1 VDGTGCLAECK
12 EIAMSS
18 AFAPNPTRFATEW
31 SRPEVA
37 GHSREEDAFARRVR
51 APWQSILPLVV
62 GTLFTAALVA
72 TAVATPPSITVR
84 NMLAAEGDAS
94 AIVTDYSLPA
104 HWQPALPSPS
114 APDGPFAC
122 DPASSAFT
130 C

>member
-1 VDGTGCLAECK
+1 
-12 EIAMSS
+12 MSSS

-51 APWQSILPLVV
+51 PPWWQSILPLVV
-62 GTLFTAALVA
+62 GTLFTGALVA

-84 NMLAAEGDAS
+84 NMLAADHERTSAAAEGDAS
-94 AIVTDYSLPA
+94 TIVTDYSLPA
-104 HWQPALPSPS
+104 HWQPALPSAS
-114 APDGPFAC
+114 APDDGPFAC

>member
-1 VDGTGCLAECK
+1 
-12 EIAMSS
+12 MSS
-18 AFAPNPTRFATEW
+18 SIFASNPARFAAEW
-31 SRPEVA
+31 SRPEVV

-51 APWQSILPLVV
+51 PPWWQSSAPLVV
-62 GTLFTAALVA
+62 GTLFGLALVV

-84 NMLAAEGDAS
+84 NMLAGDHERASAAEVDAS
-94 AIVTDYSLPA
+94 AIGTDYSLPV
-104 HWQPALPSPS
+104 HWQPVSSPS

>member
-1 VDGTGCLAECK
+1 
-12 EIAMSS
+12 MSS
-18 AFAPNPTRFATEW
+18 IFASNPTRFAAEW

-51 APWQSILPLVV
+51 PPWWRSSAPLVV
-62 GTLFTAALVA
+62 GTLFGLTLVV

-84 NMLAAEGDAS
+84 NMLAADHERASAAAEVDAS
-94 AIVTDYSLPA
+94 AIGTDYSLPG
-104 HWQPALPSPS
+104 HWQPALSSPS